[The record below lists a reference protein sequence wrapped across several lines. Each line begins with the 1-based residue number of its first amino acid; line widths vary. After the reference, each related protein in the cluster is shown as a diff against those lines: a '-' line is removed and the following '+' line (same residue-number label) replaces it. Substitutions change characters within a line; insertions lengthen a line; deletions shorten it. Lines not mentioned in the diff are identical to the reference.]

1 MASSKT
7 GKALDFKLLKRLYQ
21 FVKPYKA
28 LGIAAIILTLIL
40 AAISPVRPYLVQQ
53 TIDSTIVTGDYPGLI
68 KMVCLMIG
76 ILLIEAMFQF
86 FGTYSSNL
94 LGQLV
99 IRDIRSELFKKL
111 NTFKLKYY
119 DNTPVGTLVT
129 RVIND
134 IETIASIF
142 SEGFLQIMAD
152 FLKIFSVVAV
162 MLMQDW
168 KLTLIT
174 LIPVPILIFA
184 TNVFKNGIKKSFTE
198 VRNKVTEL
206 NAFVQEHIVGI
217 NIIQIFN
224 KEDQEM
230 KKFQDINHQ
239 HRAAHIKSIWYFSI
253 FFPVVEVITAISI
266 GLVVWYGAG
275 DMLDKIAANQ
285 DASPGTIISFVLYI
299 YILYRPMRQI
309 ADRFNTLQMGVVS
322 AERVFAIFDQEHTLK
337 NEGTKD
343 AQGIKGKIDFN
354 NVFFAYNDEDY
365 VLKGISFHAQPGEK
379 IALIGATG
387 SGKTSIINLISR
399 FYEYNS
405 GEIKIDGTAIED
417 YELESL
423 RKSVSVVLQ
432 DVFLFSDSI
441 LNNITLFDPN
451 ISEEEVIE
459 ASKLIG
465 THEFIMK
472 LPGAYHFNV
481 KERGGLLSAGQKQL
495 ISFLRAYVHKP
506 KILIL
511 DEATSSVDT
520 ESEIMIQKATEI
532 ITEGR
537 TSIIIAHR
545 LSTIRHSNRILVL
558 NHGEIIEEGTHDSL
572 MALGGQY
579 KKLIELQFDTS
590 VQ

>member
-1 MASSKT
+1 M
-7 GKALDFKLLKRLYQ
+7 
-21 FVKPYKA
+21 
-28 LGIAAIILTLIL
+28 
-40 AAISPVRPYLVQQ
+40 
-53 TIDSTIVTGDYPGLI
+53 
-68 KMVCLMIG
+68 
-76 ILLIEAMFQF
+76 
-86 FGTYSSNL
+86 
-94 LGQLV
+94 
-99 IRDIRSELFKKL
+99 
-111 NTFKLKYY
+111 
-119 DNTPVGTLVT
+119 
-129 RVIND
+129 
-134 IETIASIF
+134 
-142 SEGFLQIMAD
+142 
-152 FLKIFSVVAV
+152 
-162 MLMQDW
+162 
-168 KLTLIT
+168 TLIT

-198 VRNKVTEL
+198 VRNKVAEL

-275 DMLDKIAANQ
+275 DMLDKIAVNQ

-579 KKLIELQFDTS
+579 KKLIELQFDTA

>member
-1 MASSKT
+1 MAKSNT
-7 GKALDFKLLKRLYQ
+7 GKALDFPLIKRLFT
-21 FVKPYKA
+21 FVKPYKV
-28 LGIAAIILTLIL
+28 LGLAAVVLTLIL
-40 AAISPVRPYLVQQ
+40 AAISPLRPYLVQY
-53 TIDSTIVTGDYPGLI
+53 TIDNSIIDPNYPLLVKLI
-68 KMVCLMIG
+68 ALMIG
-76 ILLIEAMFQF
+76 VLIIESIFQF

-99 IRDIRSELFKKL
+99 IRDIRAQLFKKI
-111 NTFKLKYY
+111 NSFKLKYF

-152 FLKIFSVVAV
+152 FLKIFSVIAV

-168 KLTLIT
+168 KLTLVT
-174 LIPVPILIFA
+174 LIPVPLLIIA
-184 TNVFKNGIKKSFTE
+184 TNVFKNGIKKSFSE
-198 VRNKVTEL
+198 VRNKVAEL
-206 NAFVQEHIVGI
+206 NAFVQEHIVGM

-224 KEDQEM
+224 KEDEEM
-230 KKFQDINHQ
+230 DKFEKINLEHKQ
-239 HRAAHIKSIWYFSI
+239 AHIKSIWYFSI
-253 FFPVVEVITAISI
+253 FFPIVEIITAISI

-275 DMLDKIAANQ
+275 EMVNKVSAHDKVN
-285 DASPGTIISFVLYI
+285 PGTIISFVLYI

-322 AERVFAIFDQEHTLK
+322 AERVFAIFDLQQALPD
-337 NEGTKD
+337 NGTKN
-343 AQGIKGKIDFN
+343 AEEIKGKIDFKD
-354 NVFFAYNDEDY
+354 VVFAYNDDDY
-365 VLKGISFHAQPGEK
+365 VLKGINFQAQPGEK

-387 SGKTSIINLISR
+387 SGKTSIINLLSR
-399 FYEYNS
+399 FYEYNEGQIS
-405 GEIKIDGTAIED
+405 LDDTPIED
-417 YELESL
+417 YSLESL
-423 RKSVSVVLQ
+423 HSSVSVVLQ

-441 LNNITLFDPN
+441 LNNITLFNPN

-465 THEFIMK
+465 THSFISK
-472 LPGAYHFNV
+472 LPGAYHFHV

-506 KILIL
+506 KVLVL

-532 ITEGR
+532 ITKNR

-545 LSTIRHSNRILVL
+545 LSTIRHADKILVL
-558 NHGEIIEEGTHDSL
+558 DSGNIIESGTHESL
-572 MALGGQY
+572 MKLGGQY
-579 KKLIELQFDTS
+579 KKLIELQFRA
-590 VQ
+590 VH

>member
-1 MASSKT
+1 MANSKT
-7 GKALDFKLLKRLYQ
+7 GKAIDFNLLKRLYS
-21 FVKPYKA
+21 FVKPYKKI
-28 LGIAAIILTLIL
+28 GIAAVVLTLIL
-40 AAISPVRPYLVQQ
+40 AALSPIRPYLVQQ
-53 TIDSTIVTGDYPGLI
+53 TIDNVIAKGDYPGLA
-68 KMVCLMIG
+68 KMVAFMFG
-76 ILLIEAMFQF
+76 ILIVETIFQF

-99 IRDIRSELFKKL
+99 IRDIRSQLFSKI
-111 NTFKLKYY
+111 NSFKIKYF

-152 FLKIFSVVAV
+152 FLKIFSVIGV
-162 MLMQDW
+162 MLMVDW

-174 LIPVPILIFA
+174 LIPVPLLIFA
-184 TNVFKNGIKKSFTE
+184 TNIFKNGIKKSFTE
-198 VRNKVTEL
+198 VRNKVAEL

-230 KKFQDINHQ
+230 DKFKALNKEHK
-239 HRAAHIKSIWYFSI
+239 AAHIKSIWYFSI
-253 FFPVVEVITAISI
+253 FFPIVEVITAISI

-275 DMLDKIAANQ
+275 DMLDKISANQ
-285 DASPGTIISFVLYI
+285 EAKPGTIISFVLYI
-299 YILYRPMRQI
+299 FILYRPMRQI

-322 AERVFAIFDQEHTLK
+322 AERVFAIFDQDHSLK
-337 NEGTKD
+337 NHGTAD
-343 AQGIKGKIDFN
+343 AQAIKGKIDFEH
-354 NVFFAYNDEDY
+354 VIFAYNDEDY
-365 VLKGISFHAQPGEK
+365 VIKDISFNAKPGEK

-387 SGKTSIINLISR
+387 SGKTSIINLLSR
-399 FYEYNS
+399 FYEYNAGS
-405 GEIKIDGTAIED
+405 IKIDDIQIED
-417 YELESL
+417 YELNSL

-441 LNNITLFDPN
+441 LNNITLFNPE

-465 THEFIMK
+465 THAFISQ
-472 LPGAYHFNV
+472 LPGGYHFNV

-495 ISFLRAYVHKP
+495 ISFLRAFVNKP

-532 ITEGR
+532 ITQNR

-545 LSTIRHSNRILVL
+545 LSTIRHADKILVL
-558 NHGEIIEEGTHDSL
+558 EHGKIIEEGTHQAL
-572 MALGGQY
+572 MAKGGQY
-579 KKLIELQFDTS
+579 KKLIELQINS
-590 VQ
+590 VH